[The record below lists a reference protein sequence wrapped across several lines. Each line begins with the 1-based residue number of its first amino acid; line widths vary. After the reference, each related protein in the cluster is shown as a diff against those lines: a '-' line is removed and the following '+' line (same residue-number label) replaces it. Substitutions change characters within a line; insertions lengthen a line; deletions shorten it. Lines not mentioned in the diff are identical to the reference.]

1 MMGKNKKP
9 SECQITKNLRLYRC
23 RVTRMRK
30 AFLKTKYGNQ
40 IPGLGRRQNGIKTGR
55 RYGAFWGYR
64 DAFHAARPSAVWDT
78 SEK

>member
-1 MMGKNKKP
+1 MMGKIKKP

-30 AFLKTKYGNQ
+30 AVWKE
-40 IPGLGRRQNGIKTGR
+40 IR
-55 RYGAFWGYR
+55 AFWGYR